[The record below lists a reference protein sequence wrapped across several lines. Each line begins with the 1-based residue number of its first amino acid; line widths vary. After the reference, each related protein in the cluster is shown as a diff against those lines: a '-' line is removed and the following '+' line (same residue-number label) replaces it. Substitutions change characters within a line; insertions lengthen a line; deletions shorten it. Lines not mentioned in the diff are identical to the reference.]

1 MVILTFI
8 SYSVQEYLAVC
19 YDMWDDLLQKLICP
33 DCKCVFKK
41 HQVRLRSAWEDC
53 EHAQR
58 IPILCIVCPKCRKF
72 STVLPDF
79 LKPHSRYITLV
90 REAVV
95 TGEVAAPPCDE
106 RTARRWRAS
115 FSSTLPN
122 AIHAATCWLLTENSM
137 LHQHNM
143 HIMKGK
149 IAGFSGLRQLR
160 WLAQKQGCPPDAS
173 GLFGWFNRK
182 FGQFEGWAL

>member
-1 MVILTFI
+1 MTTFDLVRWLPPSPHMVILTFI

-19 YDMWDDLLQKLICP
+19 YDLWDDLLQTLICP

-79 LKPHSRYITLV
+79 LKPHSRYITPV

-115 FSSTLPN
+115 FSSKRIIGDSFHCSLFTSCHLSSSCQHSRP
-122 AIHAATCWLLTENSM
+122 ASRRSSAFTRIKSSPKYGASM
-137 LHQHNM
+137 
-143 HIMKGK
+143 G
-149 IAGFSGLRQLR
+149 
-160 WLAQKQGCPPDAS
+160 
-173 GLFGWFNRK
+173 
-182 FGQFEGWAL
+182 